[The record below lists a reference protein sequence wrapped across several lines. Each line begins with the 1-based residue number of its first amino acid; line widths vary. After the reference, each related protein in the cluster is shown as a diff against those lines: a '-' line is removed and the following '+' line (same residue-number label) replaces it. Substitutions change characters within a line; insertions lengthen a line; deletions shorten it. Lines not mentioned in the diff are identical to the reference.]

1 MVNFEAFHEDFR
13 TISLLVPETRGEPTR
28 FEVSSSEET
37 LPLEIRKKVNI
48 EGGYKYTLTYEGF
61 IFLNRIYKVTDDLG
75 HECELRS
82 GEIVRTEM
90 FDSLYYYD
98 GDDLGVTYSKSSTTF
113 KLWTPVAKEVN
124 LVWKK
129 NGAFTKTP
137 LRYENQGVWSLT
149 LQGDLEKTPYYYEAY
164 VNGET
169 RSFLDPYAVA
179 SAANGKYNYVIDYTK
194 THTMHNERIGVSG
207 TDAIVYEASIRD
219 LTRDPALNAQ
229 NPSTYSAFST
239 SGLKTPGGHPAGF
252 DYLRSLGVSHI
263 QILPFYDF
271 EGVDETKPFKHYNWG
286 YNPSQYNVPE
296 GSYST
301 DPDDPY
307 RRIDELKETIDKLHK
322 AGLGVVMDVVYNHV
336 YKVETFPFA
345 NMVPGYF
352 YRVDKH
358 GYLSDA
364 SGCGNDLATE
374 RRMVRKFIVDSVMH
388 WAKEFAIDG
397 FRFDIMGIIDLETM
411 HFVRQKLERL
421 DENIMVYGEGW
432 KIPSPLPFEKLAH
445 MHNDNALYN
454 IGFFNDL
461 ARENIKGSTF
471 NLKDKGYALGHK
483 GRGETLK
490 AIMRGSTF
498 VHGGIKYPAQ
508 SINYVECHDD
518 HTFYD
523 KAKAALPKTP
533 KKDRLKMQ
541 KLATSMVLL
550 AQGVPFIHAGQEFYR
565 SKKGVK
571 NSYKSPDSVNMIHW
585 RDVDEHAQDIDDFRR
600 LVKLRKNHKL
610 FRLQNAGY
618 IRTHTRIHINQ
629 TGTMLYEL
637 FDEQEHLLCVFKN
650 CKQKEALPLEADYEL
665 LYHSLEE
672 PPLQER
678 TLHLRDIGTTVLR
691 KQKG

>member
-13 TISLLVPETRGEPTR
+13 TISLLVPKSRGEPSR
-28 FEVSSSEET
+28 FEVSCSEET
-37 LPLEIRKKVNI
+37 LPLEIKRKETI

-61 IFLNRIYKVTDDLG
+61 IFLNRIYTVKDDLG
-75 HECELRS
+75 HECELKS

-90 FDSLYYYD
+90 FDTLYAYD
-98 GDDLGVTYSKSSTTF
+98 GDDLGVTYSKEETTF
-113 KLWTPVAKEVN
+113 KIWTPIAKEVK
-124 LVWKK
+124 LVAKR
-129 NGAFTKTP
+129 NGSFEKIP
-137 LRYENQGVWSLT
+137 LEYENQGVWSLT
-149 LQGDLEKTPYYYEAY
+149 LKGDLEKTPYYYEAY

-169 RSFLDPYAVA
+169 HAFLDPYAR
-179 SAANGKYNYVIDYTK
+179 SSSANGKHNYVIDPDK
-194 THTMHNERIGVSG
+194 IRPMRRSRVGVCG
-207 TDAIVYEASIRD
+207 TDAIIYEASIRD
-219 LTRDPALNAQ
+219 MTRDPNLKAT
-229 NPSTYSAFST
+229 NPSTYPAFSQ
-239 SGLKTPGGHPAGF
+239 SGLKTPGGNPAGI
-252 DYLRSLGVSHI
+252 DYLRSLGVTHV

-271 EGVDETKPFKHYNWG
+271 EGVDEKDPFKQYNWG

-301 DPDDPY
+301 DPEDPY
-307 RRIDELKETIDKLHK
+307 RRINELKETIDKLHE

-336 YKVETFPFA
+336 FKVETFPFA

-352 YRVDKH
+352 FRVDKH
-358 GYLSDA
+358 GYMTEA

-374 RRMVRKFIVDSVMH
+374 RRMVRKFIVDSVLY
-388 WAKEFAIDG
+388 WAKAFALDG

-411 HFVRQKLERL
+411 HELRQKLERL
-421 DENIMVYGEGW
+421 DKSIMVYGEGW
-432 KIPSPLPFEKLAH
+432 KIPSPLPSKKLAH
-445 MHNDNALYN
+445 MHNDDALFN

-471 NLKDKGYALGHK
+471 NLQDKGYALGHK
-483 GRGETLK
+483 GRSETLK
-490 AIMRGSTF
+490 AVMRGSTF

-523 KAKAALPKTP
+523 KAKAALPKTS

-565 SKKGVK
+565 SKKGVR
-571 NSYKSPDSVNMIHW
+571 NSYKSPDSVNMIPW
-585 RDVDEHAQDIDDFRR
+585 RQADEHLKDIDDFRA
-600 LVKLRKNHKL
+600 LIKLRKDHAL
-610 FRLQNAGY
+610 FRLKNAGY
-618 IRTHTRIHINQ
+618 IRAHTRVRINK
-629 TGTMLYEL
+629 TGTMFYEL
-637 FDEQEHLLCVFKN
+637 FDEQETLLCVFKN
-650 CKQKEALPLEADYEL
+650 CKQPEKMPLEGTYEL

-672 PPLQER
+672 SPLQDE
-678 TLHLRDIGTTVLR
+678 TLRLSDIGTTVLK